1 VTVVEILMPYA
12 ESAAAETRPGASR
25 VATLDGVTLGIV
37 NNSWHCM
44 HVIADELTS
53 RLTADFGVASVVE
66 EQISAAQT
74 LPDDLLDSMA
84 ARCDAVL
91 VGIGN

>member
-1 VTVVEILMPYA
+1 MPYA
-12 ESAAAETRPGASR
+12 ESAATEAVLGAAR
-25 VATLDGVTLGIV
+25 VGSLVGARLGIV

-44 HVIADELTS
+44 HVIADELTT
-53 RLTADFGVASVVE
+53 RLTAELGVAEVVE
-66 EQISAAQT
+66 ERISAAQT